1 MLYNEEDLILVD
13 DLFAEKKQL
22 SMERDL
28 CAEFYNVM
36 LSYANKNID
45 NPEKYKYYLDVVEIM
60 EPYAKDTKERIREI
74 NRKLCEFSGVSDIK
88 NTPYHLECED
98 RYGFS
103 KPKL

>member
-1 MLYNEEDLILVD
+1 
-13 DLFAEKKQL
+13 
-22 SMERDL
+22 
-28 CAEFYNVM
+28 
-36 LSYANKNID
+36 
-45 NPEKYKYYLDVVEIM
+45 M

-103 KPKL
+103 KPKLQ